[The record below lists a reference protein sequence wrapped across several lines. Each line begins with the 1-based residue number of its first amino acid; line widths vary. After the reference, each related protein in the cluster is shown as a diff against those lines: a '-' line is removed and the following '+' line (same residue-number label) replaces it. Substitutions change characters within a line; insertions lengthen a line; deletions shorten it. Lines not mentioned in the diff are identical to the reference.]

1 MSRSAPFTIF
11 RAAPT
16 ALFDP
21 CHSNLCTHSLLAG
34 MNLVGPRTTRRST
47 RCPGWGHRMA
57 GRTTPPTLEDAPV
70 CGVRGGGEWGAS
82 GASEEGKWAVSAEE
96 EGEALEQVW
105 DDVWGV

>member
-11 RAAPT
+11 RAGPT

-21 CHSNLCTHSLLAG
+21 CHSNSCTHSLLAG

-57 GRTTPPTLEDAPV
+57 GRTTPPTLEDVPV
-70 CGVRGGGEWGAS
+70 CGVRVECEWRAS
-82 GASEEGKWAVSAEE
+82 GASEEGKRGVRVEE
-96 EGEALEQVW
+96 EGEATQ
-105 DDVWGV
+105 